1 MSTPFRI
8 GIILNWLDER
18 AGLRN
23 LWRGALDEPIRGGA
37 RWAYVFG
44 GALAFL
50 FALQVTTGMLLSVYY
65 VPSADHAHASVAFI
79 HKVVRGGA
87 LFRGLHAYGASAMIV
102 LLVAHTSQ
110 TFFYGAYKQKRELV
124 WLVGGLLLLLILAFA
139 FTGYL
144 LPWDQEAYFATKVGV
159 SIAGEVPVVGP
170 AQRQIMLGG
179 NDLTSLTLSRFFIL
193 HVLLLPLL
201 LGVLIVVHVHLF
213 RRAGPAGPTHNR
225 NDRRVDRFFPKQLL
239 KDSIAALMIFG
250 TLLALAKLFPARL
263 GPEANPTSDF
273 LARPPWY
280 FLPLFE
286 LLKYFPSKLSLIPT
300 VVVPGAL
307 LALIFLL
314 PFIDRKTDRNP
325 LRRPIATAVFVFILV
340 ATVSL
345 GVLAKYQDRRNPV
358 FDAKLKRQDEEA
370 KFFLREPFQP
380 QLIEATNSASQK
392 KESGAP
398 EIVQPPAAFA
408 ENLCSTCHGDHGQ
421 GGEIGPKLAGVTSKP
436 NRSRDDLL
444 KLLDDSRAYGLKDPM
459 PASFPK
465 LSAEDKA
472 KIVEWLDSLSD
483 VHANGF
489 SSALRP

>member
-8 GIILNWLDER
+8 RIISNWLDER
-18 AGLRN
+18 AGLRK

-44 GALAFL
+44 SALAFL
-50 FALQVTTGMLLSVYY
+50 FVLQVVTGMLLSIYY

-79 HKVVRGGA
+79 QKVVPGGA
-87 LFRGLHAYGASAMIV
+87 LFRSLHAYGASAMII
-102 LLVAHTSQ
+102 LLVAHISQ
-110 TFFYGAYKQKRELV
+110 TFFFGAYKQKRELV

-144 LPWDQEAYFATKVGV
+144 LPSDQEAYFATKVGV

-179 NDLTSLTLSRFFIL
+179 NDLTSLTLSRFFIV

-201 LGVLIVVHVHLF
+201 LGLLIVVHVYLF

-239 KDSIAALMIFG
+239 KDSIAALTIFG
-250 TLLALAKLFPARL
+250 ALLALAKFFPARL
-263 GPEANPTSDF
+263 GPEANPASDF

-286 LLKYFPSKLSLIPT
+286 LLKYFPGKLSLIPT

-307 LALIFLL
+307 FALIFLL
-314 PFIDRKTDRNP
+314 PFLDRRAERNP
-325 LRRPIATAVFVFILV
+325 LRRPIASAVFVFILV
-340 ATVSL
+340 GTVSM
-345 GVLAKYQDRRNPV
+345 GVLAKYQDRRNPM
-358 FDAKLKRQDEEA
+358 FDAKLKRQEEEA
-370 KFFLREPFQP
+370 RTFFKSPFQP
-380 QLIEATNSASQK
+380 QVIGATNKSDPKGASSAS
-392 KESGAP
+392 
-398 EIVQPPAAFA
+398 EIIQPPAAFTD
-408 ENLCSTCHGDHGQ
+408 NLCSTCHGNHGQ

-436 NRSRDDLL
+436 NRSKEDLL

-459 PASFPK
+459 PPSFPK

-472 KIVEWLDSLSD
+472 KIVEWLDSLKP
-483 VHANGF
+483 
-489 SSALRP
+489 R